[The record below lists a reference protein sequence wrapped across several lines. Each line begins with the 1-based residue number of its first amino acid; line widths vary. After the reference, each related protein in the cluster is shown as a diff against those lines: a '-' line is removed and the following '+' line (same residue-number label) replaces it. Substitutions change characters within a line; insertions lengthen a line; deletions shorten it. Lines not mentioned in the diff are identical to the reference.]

1 MPTKEEFRKT
11 FKLIGYS
18 NHCEYYRDIKNK
30 QRAEI
35 ALSILEQIKS
45 RRSDVPFFTIE
56 HILPD
61 SQDRK
66 NAMIGNLIPLEED
79 LNNSCENKSLDEK
92 FPIYERSNFI
102 TARNISNRYKDNVN
116 SFRIDSRG
124 DVMADELYN
133 EIDRILGT
141 L

>member
-1 MPTKEEFRKT
+1 M
-11 FKLIGYS
+11 
-18 NHCEYYRDIKNK
+18 
-30 QRAEI
+30 

-45 RRSDVPFFTIE
+45 RRSDVPNFTIE

-79 LNNSCENKSLDEK
+79 LNSSCEDKLLDEK
-92 FPIYERSNFI
+92 FPIYERSNFV
-102 TARNISNRYKDNVN
+102 TARNISNRYKNNVD
-116 SFRIDSRG
+116 SFIIDSRG

-133 EIDRILGT
+133 EIGRILHT